1 MIIIQQSQSQ
11 EHRHIL
17 NNIYYIRGGKKS
29 KRNTKKRHKERGHRK
44 NMVEMGHTCKPRE
57 KKLRGE

>member
-29 KRNTKKRHKERGHRK
+29 KRNTKKDIKREDIERTY
-44 NMVEMGHTCKPRE
+44 MVEMGHTCKPRE
-57 KKLRGE
+57 RKD